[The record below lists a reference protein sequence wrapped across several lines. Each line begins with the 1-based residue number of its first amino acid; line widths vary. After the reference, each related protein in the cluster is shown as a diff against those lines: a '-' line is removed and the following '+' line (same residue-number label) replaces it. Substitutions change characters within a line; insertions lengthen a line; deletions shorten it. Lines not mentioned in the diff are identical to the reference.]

1 MDGSLAV
8 LKSSFSELVAD
19 GEHGIFAIGIDLTD
33 PDFSLGSIVLLN
45 GDDGWFRQSVPRLDA
60 AVLTDLASILS
71 SATAAVDRVCTI
83 RKGHHVLRLRNAQAV
98 PAVLPMDGSV
108 RIHPGLLAEND
119 EFFVLRT
126 ADHTSDLQSLQA

>member
-83 RKGHHVLRLRNAQAV
+83 RKGHHVLRLRNEQAV
-98 PAVLPMDGSV
+98 PAVLPMRS
-108 RIHPGLLAEND
+108 E
-119 EFFVLRT
+119 E
-126 ADHTSDLQSLQA
+126 HTSELQSLMSISYAVFCLKKKKYIDKKIS